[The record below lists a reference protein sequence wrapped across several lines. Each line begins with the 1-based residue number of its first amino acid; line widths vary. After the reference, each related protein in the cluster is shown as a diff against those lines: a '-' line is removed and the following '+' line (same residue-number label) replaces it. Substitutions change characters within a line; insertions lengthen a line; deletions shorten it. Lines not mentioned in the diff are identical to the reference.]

1 VLDLLIHVN
10 LSVFKYPITLVYKRC
25 ALLDEGKNRE
35 NLPKPDSKIENIV
48 ATVILDQNL
57 DLNLI
62 ETRIPDVDY
71 NPDTFPGLVY
81 RLHQPKVT
89 ALIFKSGKMV
99 VTGAK
104 SISEL
109 VYAVKKIMK
118 SLRGAG
124 IEILGKPRLQI
135 QNIVAS
141 ANLHVMIDLDKAAFV
156 LERSMYEPEQ
166 FPGLIYRMND
176 PKVVLLIFSSGKMVI
191 TGAKKEEDVKRA
203 VENIYKTLRETGCI
217 LGPSDS

>member
-1 VLDLLIHVN
+1 MAGQDL
-10 LSVFKYPITLVYKRC
+10 KKKEAYR
-25 ALLDEGKNRE
+25 
-35 NLPKPDSKIENIV
+35 KPESRIENIV
-48 ATVILDQNL
+48 ATVILDHNL

-81 RLHQPKVT
+81 RLHNPKVT

-104 SISEL
+104 SVKEL
-109 VYAVKKIMK
+109 VEAVKKILK
-118 SLRGAG
+118 TLKEAG
-124 IEILGKPRLQI
+124 IEIRGRPQLQI

-141 ANLHVMIDLDKAAFV
+141 ANLHVYIDLEKAAFV
-156 LERSMYEPEQ
+156 LEGSMYEPEQ
-166 FPGLIYRMND
+166 FPGLIYRMDD

-191 TGAKKEEDVKRA
+191 TGAKKEEDVQRA
-203 VENIYKTLRETGCI
+203 VENIYKKLWETSCI
-217 LGPSDS
+217 LGPAND